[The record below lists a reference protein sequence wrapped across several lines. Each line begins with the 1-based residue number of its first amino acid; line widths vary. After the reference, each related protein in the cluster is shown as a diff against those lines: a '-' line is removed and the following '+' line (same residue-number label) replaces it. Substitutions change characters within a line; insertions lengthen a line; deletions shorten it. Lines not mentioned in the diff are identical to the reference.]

1 MCVKTQCWSHESDKV
16 EIVSCVRRKADV
28 SVEANVDG
36 CRHPGYGQATSR
48 NVIPPL
54 KIHEL
59 IKKLATAASEA
70 RLNAYAPYSK
80 FQVGAALLCDNEEIV
95 KGM

>member
-1 MCVKTQCWSHESDKV
+1 MVHGNPEDEFTD
-16 EIVSCVRRKADV
+16 
-28 SVEANVDG
+28 
-36 CRHPGYGQATSR
+36 
-48 NVIPPL
+48 
-54 KIHEL
+54 EL

-95 KGM
+95 KGFFGSILVLSATLLFRATPFT